1 MGATPNSRSYVRIL
15 GIDPGSRLCG
25 YGLVDCDPNLK
36 RIRHVAHGTLRLAN
50 TGGKAVIPLERRLL
64 SIHEG
69 LTQIISEYKPT
80 ILSVERVFFAKNAVS
95 ALKLGQARG
104 AVILSGAIHGLEIAE
119 YSPSE
124 VKSALVGHGQ
134 ADKYQVAKMVE
145 VLLGK
150 QKFATS
156 DASDG
161 LALAICHA
169 QMVQL
174 QQSIRPDQLQKDSN
188 KQSLRRAALSPRRGK
203 TLADALG
210 VSVQEVDGKKSWS
223 RRKSDVRPE
232 KG

>member
-1 MGATPNSRSYVRIL
+1 MGAPQDSQSFVRIL

-25 YGLVDCDPNLK
+25 YGIVDCDPHHK
-36 RIRHVAHGTLRLAN
+36 RIRHVTLGTLRLSN

-80 ILSVERVFFAKNAVS
+80 LLSVERVFFAKNAVS

-104 AVILSGAIHGLEIAE
+104 AVILSAVIHGLEVSE

-150 QKFATS
+150 QTFATS

-174 QQSIRPDQLQKDSN
+174 QSSIREEEVHKGGTRQTLK
-188 KQSLRRAALSPRRGK
+188 RAALVPRRGK
-203 TLADALG
+203 TLADAVG
-210 VSVQEVDGKKSWS
+210 ISVQEVDGKKSWS
-223 RRKSDVRPE
+223 RRK
-232 KG
+232 

>member
-1 MGATPNSRSYVRIL
+1 MGASPKSSEKFVRIL

-25 YGLVDCDPNLK
+25 YGIVDCDPHLK
-36 RIRHVAHGTLRLAN
+36 RIRHITHGTLRLAN

-64 SIHEG
+64 SIYEG
-69 LTQIISEYKPT
+69 LSQIITEFKPS

-134 ADKYQVAKMVE
+134 ADKFQVAKMVE

-174 QQSIRPDQLQKDSN
+174 RSAIRDQEAPGGQAR
-188 KQSLRRAALSPRRGK
+188 QAIQRAALSARRGNK
-203 TLADALG
+203 LADALG
-210 VSVQEVDGKKSWS
+210 ISVQEVDGKKSWT
-223 RRKSDVRPE
+223 RTRKVVER
-232 KG
+232 